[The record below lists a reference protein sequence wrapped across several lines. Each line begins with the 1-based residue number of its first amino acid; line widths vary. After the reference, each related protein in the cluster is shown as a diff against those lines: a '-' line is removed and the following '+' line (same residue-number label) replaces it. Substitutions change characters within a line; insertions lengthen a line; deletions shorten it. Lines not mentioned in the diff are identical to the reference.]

1 MQIPFYVGCYAPKG
15 QDSLF
20 ECCLDTQTGAVSLT
34 HACREVENPSYLALS
49 KDGETLYAVSE
60 TQTFENESGGGFA
73 ALSCRNGLSLEGIAP
88 THGQDPCHIYLQEAK
103 HRALVSNYTDGSL
116 SVFETAPGMP
126 PHFQAIIQHKGH
138 GPNAERQEGPHVHF
152 CGPVGTENLVGAA
165 DLGADAIVL
174 YRIEQGVLTRDSAI
188 SLPCGTGVRH
198 FISHPSRPELLY
210 AACELTS
217 EVLVLKFEGK
227 TWQVIQRVSSLPH
240 PVAGNTC
247 AAIRQTADG
256 RFLLVSNRG
265 HNSIAV
271 FSCTPQGLS
280 PLRWIDAHGQDPR
293 DFLLLKNLLLAANQ
307 TSRSLSIFKFN
318 PQTAEAELCQTVSF
332 PAAPV
337 CVAAAKK
344 NFT

>member
-20 ECCLDTQTGAVSLT
+20 QCRLDTQTGAVSLT

-73 ALSCRNGLSLEGIAP
+73 SLSCKDGFSVY
-88 THGQDPCHIYLQEAK
+88 GQSATRGTFPCHILLEEA
-103 HRALVSNYTDGSL
+103 HSLAFVSNYGGGSISTFHL
-116 SVFETAPGMP
+116 SPFAAPRLDDVT
-126 PHFQAIIQHKGH
+126 QHAGH
-138 GPNAERQEGPHVHF
+138 GPNAERQEGPHVHS
-152 CGPVGTENLVGAA
+152 CTWVGEHLGAA
-165 DLGADAIVL
+165 DLGTDRIAL
-174 YRIEQGVLTRDSAI
+174 YTVHEGTLTPDGSI
-188 SLPCGTGVRH
+188 SMPAGSGVRH
-198 FISHPSRPELLY
+198 FVCDVNRADTLY

-217 EVLVLKFEGK
+217 EVAIVKNGGGS
-227 TWQVIQRVSSLPH
+227 WQVAAQVSALPH

-280 PLRWIDAHGQDPR
+280 PLRWIDAHGKDPR
-293 DFLLLKNLLLAANQ
+293 DFLLLKNFLLAANQ

-318 PQTAEAELCQTVSF
+318 PQTAETEFCQTVSF

-337 CVAAAKK
+337 CVAAAEK